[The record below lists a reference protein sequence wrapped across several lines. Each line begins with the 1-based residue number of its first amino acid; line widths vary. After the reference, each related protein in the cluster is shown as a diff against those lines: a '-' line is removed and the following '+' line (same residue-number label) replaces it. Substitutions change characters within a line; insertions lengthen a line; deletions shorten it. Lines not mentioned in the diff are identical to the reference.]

1 MRLTKLSLVSF
12 VLSCTIA
19 TFPGYSKSK
28 KKGADDANAAT
39 TAGKSDKTA
48 KTGPTTKVDLN
59 SASEADLDKLPN
71 VGPATAKKIIA
82 GRPYTS
88 PADLS
93 RAGVPAK
100 TIAKITP
107 FVLVSGAATKATAA
121 TPPVPAPTHKAAMP
135 AATQPM
141 TAATA
146 SKSEVPNATQ
156 APGGGNGMVWV
167 NTETKVYHRQG
178 DRWYGRTK
186 TGKYMSETDARNA
199 GFRDSKQD
207 PALKKKAA

>member
-1 MRLTKLSLVSF
+1 MRLTKLSVVCF

-19 TFPGYSKSK
+19 AFPGYSKSK
-28 KKGADDANAAT
+28 KKGADDANASTA
-39 TAGKSDKTA
+39 TAGKAEKTA
-48 KTGPTTKVDLN
+48 KTGPATKVDIN
-59 SASEADLDKLPN
+59 SANEADLDKLPG

-88 PADLS
+88 PTDLS

-100 TIAKITP
+100 TISNITP
-107 FVLVSGAATKATAA
+107 FVIVGGPAAKATAA
-121 TPPVPAPTHKAAMP
+121 TPRTPAPIHKAEIP

-141 TAATA
+141 AANPA
-146 SKSEVPNATQ
+146 IPSATQ
-156 APGGGNGMVWV
+156 APGGGNGMVWA

-178 DRWYGRTK
+178 DHWYGRTK
-186 TGKYMSETDARNA
+186 TGKYMSEADAQKA
-199 GFRDSKQD
+199 GYRDSKQD

>member
-1 MRLTKLSLVSF
+1 M
-12 VLSCTIA
+12 LSCTIA
-19 TFPGYSKSK
+19 ALPGYSKSK
-28 KKGADDANAAT
+28 KKGADDANAASNP
-39 TAGKSDKTA
+39 GKADKTA
-48 KTGPTTKVDLN
+48 KTGPATKVDLN
-59 SASEADLDKLPN
+59 SASEADLDKLPS

-93 RAGVPAK
+93 RAGVSAK
-100 TIAKITP
+100 TIANITP
-107 FVLVSGAATKATAA
+107 FVIVGGTAARATAA
-121 TPPVPAPTHKAAMP
+121 APPVPAPTHKAPVPSAP
-135 AATQPM
+135 QP
-141 TAATA
+141 TTA
-146 SKSEVPNATQ
+146 SNSTTANTTPNATQ

-186 TGKYMSETDARNA
+186 TGKYMTEADAQKA
-199 GFRDSKQD
+199 GYRDSKQD

>member
-1 MRLTKLSLVSF
+1 MRLTKLSIVSF

-28 KKGADDANAAT
+28 KKGSDDANTAT
-39 TAGKSDKTA
+39 AAGKADKNA

-59 SASEADLDKLPN
+59 SASEADLDKLPG

-93 RAGVPAK
+93 RTGVSAK
-100 TIAKITP
+100 TVANITP
-107 FVLVSGAATKATAA
+107 FVIVGGAATKATAA
-121 TPPVPAPTHKAAMP
+121 TPPVPAPTHKAAVP
-135 AATQPM
+135 APTQPM
-141 TAATA
+141 TSTTT
-146 SKSEVPNATQ
+146 SKSNMPSATQ

-186 TGKYMSETDARNA
+186 T
-199 GFRDSKQD
+199 
-207 PALKKKAA
+207 

>member
-1 MRLTKLSLVSF
+1 MRLTKLSIVSL

-19 TFPGYSKSK
+19 AIPGYSKSK
-28 KKGADDANAAT
+28 KKGADGAPSATAA
-39 TAGKSDKTA
+39 KTD
-48 KTGPTTKVDLN
+48 KTGPATKVDLN
-59 SASEADLDKLPN
+59 SASEADLDKLPG

-88 PADLS
+88 AADLS

-100 TIAKITP
+100 TIANITP
-107 FVLVSGAATKATAA
+107 FVIVGGAASKATAA
-121 TPPVPAPTHKAAMP
+121 TPPVPAPTHKAAVP

-141 TAATA
+141 TASNSMTP
-146 SKSEVPNATQ
+146 SATQ

-167 NTETKVYHRQG
+167 NTETKVYHHQG

-186 TGKYMSETDARNA
+186 TGKYMSEADAQKA
-199 GFRDSKQD
+199 GYRDSKQD